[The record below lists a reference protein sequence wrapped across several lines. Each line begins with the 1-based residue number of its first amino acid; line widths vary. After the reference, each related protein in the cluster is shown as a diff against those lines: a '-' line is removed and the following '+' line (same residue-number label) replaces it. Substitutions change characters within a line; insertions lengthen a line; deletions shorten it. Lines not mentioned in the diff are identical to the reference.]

1 MNKTELIDAVA
12 DEAEVSKAEAG
23 RAVDAVI
30 SSITKAL
37 KKGDSVTLVGFGTF
51 QVRKRAARTGRNP
64 KTGDTIKIKA
74 SKNPAFKAGK
84 ALKDAVNYSTRCRW
98 QGAITRVLSSAV
110 ERLPYTERVGGSK
123 PSAPTTSG
131 RCKVKKVVGWS
142 SGKR

>member
-37 KKGDSVTLVGFGTF
+37 KKGDSVTLVGFGTL
-51 QVRKRAARTGRNP
+51 QVRKRAARTGRHP

-84 ALKDAVNYSTRCRW
+84 ALKDAVN
-98 QGAITRVLSSAV
+98 
-110 ERLPYTERVGGSK
+110 
-123 PSAPTTSG
+123 
-131 RCKVKKVVGWS
+131 
-142 SGKR
+142 